1 MICIQ
6 GNAEI
11 TDVAAAEAFPVSRG
25 SAFLV
30 PAMVKE
36 IALQGAATF
45 YKAAIPEE
53 EA

>member
-1 MICIQ
+1 MICTQ

-11 TDVAAAEAFPVSRG
+11 TEVPSAETLPVSRG

-36 IALQGAATF
+36 IVMQGDATL
-45 YKAAIPEE
+45 YKACVPEE
-53 EA
+53 DA